1 MLLQSL
7 IARLVSTT
15 QPCALRA
22 FTHNNTLGTA
32 SGFRQN
38 LITRRFTC
46 RTAHNQNGADRGA
59 GTRSVRVAHE
69 RFSDKEQSHSGG
81 SGRT

>member
-32 SGFRQN
+32 SGLRQN

-59 GTRSVRVAHE
+59 GTRSVRVARE
-69 RFSDKEQSHSGG
+69 RFSDEEQSHSGG